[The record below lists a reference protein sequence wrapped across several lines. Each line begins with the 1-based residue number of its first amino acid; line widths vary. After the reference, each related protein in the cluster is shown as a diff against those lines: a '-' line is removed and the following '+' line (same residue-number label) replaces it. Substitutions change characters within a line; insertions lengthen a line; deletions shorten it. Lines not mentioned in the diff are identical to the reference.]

1 MSSIY
6 DYQIDINNPGSL
18 TYLIENLVSG
28 DWYFALAADDSQG
41 LESDHSNEA
50 IRKISQADFITRH
63 SDGATA
69 VISFRLRL
77 FKRLPEFQFTDRT
90 GPSPGQRISPAIR
103 ASSTMA
109 RTIVAAARVVAPSTG
124 FGFSKAVTLHAVAGT
139 E

>member
-50 IRKISQADFITRH
+50 IRKIS
-63 SDGATA
+63 
-69 VISFRLRL
+69 
-77 FKRLPEFQFTDRT
+77 
-90 GPSPGQRISPAIR
+90 
-103 ASSTMA
+103 
-109 RTIVAAARVVAPSTG
+109 
-124 FGFSKAVTLHAVAGT
+124 
-139 E
+139 